1 MVILWGKHKM
11 SNYNFSIKGQDVLL
25 RKLKRNMQKTAVKE
39 IVKKHTANMQVQA
52 QKLAPVDTGN
62 LKRSIR
68 LELLKGGMAGAV
80 ISPAD
85 YSGYQEFGTRFMAAQ
100 PYMGPAWRKERPIFI
115 SELWALVK

>member
-1 MVILWGKHKM
+1 MVILWGKRKM
-11 SNYNFSIKGQDVLL
+11 SNYNFSIKGQDALFK
-25 RKLKRNMQKTAVKE
+25 KLNRTMQKEAVKK
-39 IVKKHTANMQVQA
+39 IVKEHTANMQVEA

-68 LELLKGGMAGAV
+68 LELLEGGMAGTV
-80 ISPAD
+80 ISPTD

-115 SELWALVK
+115 SELRALVK

>member
-1 MVILWGKHKM
+1 M
-11 SNYNFSIKGQDVLL
+11 SNYNFSIKGQDLL
-25 RKLKRNMQKTAVKE
+25 MRKLKQNMQKTAVKE
-39 IVKKHTANMQVQA
+39 IVKKHTANMQVEA
-52 QKLAPVDTGN
+52 QKIAPVGDTGN

-68 LELLKGGMAGAV
+68 LELLKGGTAGVV

-115 SELWALVK
+115 SDLKNLVK

>member
-1 MVILWGKHKM
+1 M

-39 IVKKHTANMQVQA
+39 IVKKHTANMQVEA
-52 QKLAPVDTGN
+52 QKLAPADTGT
-62 LKRSIR
+62 LKRNIR
-68 LELLKGGMAGAV
+68 LMFLNGGLAGTV

-115 SELWALVK
+115 SDLKDLAK

>member
-1 MVILWGKHKM
+1 M
-11 SNYNFSIKGQDVLL
+11 SNYNFSIKGQDLLL
-25 RKLKRNMQKTAVKE
+25 RKLKQNMQKEAVKK
-39 IVKKHTANMQVQA
+39 IVKERTANMQVEA

-100 PYMGPAWRKERPIFI
+100 PYMGPAFRKHRNLFVND
-115 SELWALVK
+115 LKNLTK

>member
-1 MVILWGKHKM
+1 M
-11 SNYNFSIKGQDVLL
+11 SNYNFSIKGQDLLL
-25 RKLKRNMQKTAVKE
+25 RKLERNMQKTAAKE
-39 IVKKHTANMQVQA
+39 IVKKHTANMQAEA

-115 SELWALVK
+115 SELRALVK

>member
-25 RKLKRNMQKTAVKE
+25 RKLERNMQKEAVKK
-39 IVKKHTANMQVQA
+39 IVKEHTANMQTEA

-68 LELLKGGMAGAV
+68 LELLKGGMAGTV

-115 SELWALVK
+115 SELRALVK

>member
-11 SNYNFSIKGQDVLL
+11 SNYNFSIKGQDALL
-25 RKLKRNMQKTAVKE
+25 RKLKQNMQKEAVKK
-39 IVKKHTANMQVQA
+39 IVKEHTANMQTEA

-80 ISPAD
+80 ISSAD